1 MKQIRLPKFLLL
13 FLFWGISLSVSGQE
27 TKITSYNIWDG
38 FDKDSLRYERF
49 VEWAKENEADILVL
63 TELVGFKAHDLEIL
77 GNLCGYMH
85 TALQKE
91 DGYPLDRKSVV

>member
-38 FDKDSLRYERF
+38 FDKDMKDLWSGLRKMRLIS
-49 VEWAKENEADILVL
+49 W
-63 TELVGFKAHDLEIL
+63 
-77 GNLCGYMH
+77 C
-85 TALQKE
+85 LQN
-91 DGYPLDRKSVV
+91 

>member
-38 FDKDSLRYERF
+38 FD
-49 VEWAKENEADILVL
+49 
-63 TELVGFKAHDLEIL
+63 
-77 GNLCGYMH
+77 
-85 TALQKE
+85 
-91 DGYPLDRKSVV
+91 